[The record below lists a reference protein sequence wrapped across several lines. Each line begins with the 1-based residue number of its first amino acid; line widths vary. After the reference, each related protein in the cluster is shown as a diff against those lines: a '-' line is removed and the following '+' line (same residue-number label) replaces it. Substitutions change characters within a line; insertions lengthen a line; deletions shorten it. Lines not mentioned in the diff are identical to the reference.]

1 MQCGTQENQERNP
14 FPTFLSSTFKGVV
27 PNPTSALALPRG
39 DWRDGAQPSMKQR
52 TLAREVS
59 ISGSALH
66 TGDAVTLTL
75 KPAPVD
81 HGVVFKRIDLNGAPE
96 IKPRIDLV
104 TDLVRATTI
113 QDGHAKIH
121 TVEHV
126 LSALHGCGIDNVLV
140 EMNAS
145 EPPIMDGSARPFVN
159 MILQGEPVEQDRDR
173 EYFMLDTAVSIT
185 KGDRSIIA
193 LPSDEFKISCTSADD
208 RGIHTQHLSLTIDPE
223 VYMTQIAAAR
233 TFTIYEDI
241 EELLKLGKIRGGSLD
256 SAIVIKGDKIMSKEP
271 LRFNDEFVR
280 HKILD
285 IIGDVM
291 LLGLPLKAHIVAT
304 RPGHAINAELT
315 KALHEKLLERRKGGA
330 KKKAAAAAKSVLP
343 TETTLDIKRIL
354 QTVPHR
360 YPFLMLDR
368 VIEFIG
374 ENELVAIKNVTIN
387 EPYFQGHFPGE
398 PVMPGVLQIEA
409 MAQAA
414 GVLMLRKT
422 SSEGKVA
429 FFMSADKV
437 KFRKPVRPGRPAR
450 DQRQADQ
457 ESRQQN
463 WRGRV
468 YLHGRRQ
475 RGVVWRID
483 VQCHGLT
490 RGSLSLVNGR
500 THPSHRNR

>member
-1 MQCGTQENQERNP
+1 
-14 FPTFLSSTFKGVV
+14 
-27 PNPTSALALPRG
+27 
-39 DWRDGAQPSMKQR
+39 MKQR

-66 TGDAVTLTL
+66 TGEAVTLTL
-75 KPAPVD
+75 RPAAAG
-81 HGVVFKRIDLNGAPE
+81 HGIVFKRTDLNGAPE
-96 IKPRIDLV
+96 VKPRIDHV

-113 QDGHAKIH
+113 EEGHAKIH

-126 LSALHGCGIDNVLV
+126 LSALHGCGIDNIIV

-145 EPPIMDGSARPFVN
+145 EPPILDGSARPYVN
-159 MILQGEPVEQDRDR
+159 LILQGEPLEQDRDR
-173 EYFMLDTAVSIT
+173 EYFTLDAAVSVT
-185 KGDRSIIA
+185 KGNRSIIA

-256 SAIVIKGDKIMSKEP
+256 SAIVLKGDKIMSKEP
-271 LRFNDEFVR
+271 LRFKDEFVR
-280 HKILD
+280 HKMLD
-285 IIGDVM
+285 IIGDLM

-315 KALHEKLLERRKGGA
+315 KALYEKLLERKKGGA
-330 KKKAAAAAKSVLP
+330 RKKPGVAAKTLLS

-354 QTVPHR
+354 ETLPHR

-374 ENELVAIKNVTIN
+374 DDELVAIKNVTIN
-387 EPYFQGHFPGE
+387 EQYFQGHFPAE

-422 SSEGKVA
+422 ASDGKMA
-429 FFMSADKV
+429 YFMSADKV
-437 KFRKPVRPGRPAR
+437 KFRKAVRPG
-450 DQRQADQ
+450 DQLVINAKLTK
-457 ESRQQN
+457 N
-463 WRGRV
+463 RGNKI
-468 YLHGRRQ
+468 
-475 RGVVWRID
+475 GVAECTCTVGGNVVSSGELMFSVMD
-483 VQCHGLT
+483 GT
-490 RGSLSLVNGR
+490 AGA
-500 THPSHRNR
+500 